1 MKTDKKLVED
11 ERPTKTI
18 QVDVDATIC
27 LDWIGGE
34 VELTVP
40 EDADE
45 HEIKKQL
52 MNYLM
57 SPEAMSDWIG
67 NDPEI
72 ADWQVVGDESESES
86 EDDEDRE

>member
-1 MKTDKKLVED
+1 MKIDKKLVED
-11 ERPTKTI
+11 ERPMKTI
-18 QVDVDATIC
+18 QVDVDATI
-27 LDWIGGE
+27 LLYWEGGG

-45 HEIKKQL
+45 EEIEKEL

-57 SPEAMSDWIG
+57 SPEAQSDWTWS
-67 NDPEI
+67 DPEI
-72 ADWQVVGDESESES
+72 DGYQVVGDEDES